1 MQGASRKWDLTLTIQ
16 DLLVEAICTH
26 VERSAEDLGWGDAA
40 QAPGVIRPP
49 KPEMGD
55 LAFPC
60 FPLAKVLHK
69 APPQIAIELIP
80 VAQAR
85 LTEAAAAGEIPALAT
100 VEAIGPY
107 LNLRFEAGSL
117 ATFVTARIAA
127 CAPPYGAPLPASG
140 QSTMVEYSAPN
151 TNKPLHLG
159 HMRNNLLGLS
169 LCNLLEA
176 AGEEVIPVNLI
187 NDRGVH
193 IAQSMLGYRKW
204 GAGQTPEK
212 TGQKGDHFV
221 GEFYVRFSTAARAE
235 DGESAPLMEA
245 AHECL
250 RQWEAGDPETRT
262 LWGQMNAWVYA
273 GFDETYGRIG
283 CAFKKWYRESE
294 TYKLGKEIVADGL
307 ARGLFVQQEDGSI
320 WAPLEE
326 DGLQDKIL
334 QRSDGTSVYITQ
346 DLGTARHK
354 FDDFNMDRSIYV
366 VGSEQLLHFKMLF
379 TILKKLGYAWA
390 EHCHHLSYGLV
401 TLPRGMGKLKSRE
414 GRTVDA
420 DELLDALA
428 AIAKAKATA
437 GGYVSDADVDIDALA
452 DAIGQGALKMYL
464 LQVSAEKNIV
474 FDPDTTLD
482 FEGDTGPA
490 VQYSH
495 ARIRSITRKAL
506 AEGKITEDDLVLAD
520 IPWPFAD
527 LGTGAPVEA
536 PAEAPWRTVPMS
548 AWTRATDAEAPPAS
562 RAVGLRSERIDPALL
577 INEAEQRLSLE
588 LAFFPHALGMAA
600 AQLSPSPVAGYLL
613 DLTKAYARFY
623 HNCPV
628 LRAESEA
635 LMRARLHL
643 SLAVAT
649 TLKRGL
655 ALLGIRAP
663 DAM

>member
-1 MQGASRKWDLTLTIQ
+1 MQDASRKWDLTLVIQ
-16 DLLVEAICTH
+16 DLLVAAVCAH
-26 VERSAEDLGWGDAA
+26 AERSAEDLGYAA
-40 QAPGVIRPP
+40 GPEVPGVTRPP

-60 FPLAKVLHK
+60 FPLAKVLRK
-69 APPQIAIELIP
+69 APPQIAGELIP
-80 VAQAR
+80 AAQAR
-85 LTEAAAAGEIPALAT
+85 LDQAAAAGEIPAVAS
-100 VEAIGPY
+100 VEAVGPY
-107 LNLRFEAGSL
+107 LNLRFDPGSL
-117 ATFVTARIAA
+117 ANFVAARISA
-127 CAPPYGAPLPASG
+127 CAPPYGAPLPATG
-140 QSTMVEYSAPN
+140 HSTMVEYSAPN

-204 GAGQTPEK
+204 GTGETPAQR
-212 TGQKGDHFV
+212 GQKGDHFV
-221 GEFYVRFSTAARAE
+221 GEFYVRFSGEAKAE
-235 DGESAPLMEA
+235 GEDSPLMDEA
-245 AHECL
+245 RECL
-250 RQWEAGDPETRT
+250 RQWEAGDPETRA
-262 LWGQMNAWVYA
+262 LWEQMNAWVYA

-294 TYKLGKEIVADGL
+294 TYQLGKEIVAEGL
-307 ARGLFVQQEDGSI
+307 ARGLFVQHEDGSI

-326 DGLQDKIL
+326 EGLKDKIL

-346 DLGTARHK
+346 DLGTAKHK
-354 FDDFNMDRSIYV
+354 FDDFDMDRSIYV
-366 VGSEQLLHFKMLF
+366 VGSEQLLHFKLLF
-379 TILKKLGYAWA
+379 TILRKLGYSWA
-390 EHCHHLSYGLV
+390 DHCLHLSYGLV

-420 DELLDALA
+420 DELLDELA
-428 AIAKAKATA
+428 AIAKEKATT
-437 GGYVSDADVDIDALA
+437 GGYVSAADVDLDSLA

-474 FDPDTTLD
+474 FDPDATLD

-506 AEGKITEDDLVLAD
+506 AEGKITVDDLVLTE
-520 IPWPFAD
+520 IPWPLAD
-527 LGTGAPVEA
+527 LGTGAPVKA
-536 PAEAPWRTVPMS
+536 PADAPWRKVPMS
-548 AWTRATDAEAPPAS
+548 AWTRATETEPPPAS
-562 RAVGLRSERIDPALL
+562 TAVGLQADRVDMQLL
-577 INEAEQRLSLE
+577 TSAEEHRLSLE
-588 LAFFPHALGMAA
+588 LAFFPHALAMAA
-600 AQLSPSPVAGYLL
+600 SQLSPSPVAGYLL
-613 DLTKAYARFY
+613 ELTKCYARFY

-628 LRAESEA
+628 LRAESEE